1 MGLTK
6 EQINERKGYI
16 GGSDAAAVLGLS
28 RYKTILQ
35 VWAEK
40 TGTIEPDDISDKL
53 NVRLGN
59 KMEAIV
65 SELFTEETGK
75 KVHRVNETLFH
86 PNYPFIGANI
96 DRLIVGENAGLEIK
110 TTSAWM
116 AKNFEGDELPAEY
129 ILQCYHYMAVTGKPK
144 WYLAVLIGNNDFKIK
159 VLERDEKIIKQII
172 AKEVDFWEKFV
183 IPKTMPEA
191 ISARD
196 SDTLFQIFPD
206 SLLAG
211 EAVEL
216 GDKGARFI
224 ETLKANQAD
233 LKVLENVIDQNKNE
247 LKAMLGENLM
257 GRTGDWIVTW
267 KTQTTKKL
275 DIDRLKK
282 EAPDLYEQYVKE
294 IPSRVLRLTEIKKGE

>member
-1 MGLTK
+1 MSLTK
-6 EQINERKGYI
+6 EQIIERKGYL

-28 RYKTILQ
+28 RYKTVLQ

-40 TGTIEPDDISDKL
+40 CGVVEPEDISDKL

-59 KMEAIV
+59 KMETIV
-65 SELFTEETGK
+65 SELFTVETGK

-86 PNYPFIGANI
+86 PDHSFIGANI

-110 TTSAWM
+110 TASAWV

-172 AKEVDFWEKFV
+172 QKEVDFWEKFV

-196 SDTLFQIFPD
+196 SDTLFQIFPKAD
-206 SLLAG
+206 LEG
-211 EAVEL
+211 AVEL
-216 GDKGARFI
+216 GDKGARII

-233 LKVLENVIDQNKNE
+233 LKVLEDIIEQNKNE
-247 LKAMLGENLM
+247 LKAMIKDSSVGK
-257 GRTGDWIVTW
+257 TGDWVVTW
-267 KTQTTKKL
+267 REQMARKL
-275 DIDRLKK
+275 DIDKMKK
-282 EAPDLYEQYVKE
+282 EAPEIYEKFLKE
-294 IPSRVLRLTEIKKGE
+294 APSRVLRVNKNEKID